1 MRRFCL
7 ALAMAAATARLRA
20 LHERTTVLAPVC
32 IVVCPLRSGPSA
44 RALAHAVKRPID
56 FRACAVIYIPK
67 RNKSIPKRNKLTFL
81 SMTFDIPKRDGHV
94 RTYTTARIHPGLCC
108 LALMRS
114 VIKLLCFTSYCFL
127 IAD

>member
-7 ALAMAAATARLRA
+7 ALAMAAATALLRA

-44 RALAHAVKRPID
+44 RALAHAVKRPVD
-56 FRACAVIYIPK
+56 FRACAVIY
-67 RNKSIPKRNKLTFL
+67 IPKRNKLTFL